1 MNRRRWYIP
10 FGAALVASLGLSAAG
25 FATLPEDLFVG
36 VFYVLPVMASALAAA
51 FATEYIGD
59 ERPYGKRFVAAFI
72 GAMAAGVVG
81 FLAIAVA
88 MTAIVIK
95 SLTEN
100 WTTSE
105 LIINYALFGL
115 WGIAAPLG
123 AAIGAI
129 IRRKRNVK

>member
-1 MNRRRWYIP
+1 
-10 FGAALVASLGLSAAG
+10 LVASLGLSAAG
-25 FATLPEDLFVG
+25 FATLPEDFFVG
-36 VFYVLPVMASALAAA
+36 VFYVIPVAASAVAAA
-51 FATEYIGD
+51 YATEHIGD
-59 ERPYGKRFVAAFI
+59 ERPYGRRFVGAFI

-88 MTAIVIK
+88 MTTAVIK

-105 LIINYALFGL
+105 RIINYALFGF

-123 AAIGAI
+123 AAIGAVV
-129 IRRKRNVK
+129 RRKRKTNRDQ

>member
-10 FGAALVASLGLSAAG
+10 FGAALVASLGLTAAG
-25 FATLPEDLFVG
+25 FATLPEDFFVG

-51 FATEYIGD
+51 FATEHIGD
-59 ERPYGKRFVAAFI
+59 ERPYGKRFVGAFI
-72 GAMAAGVVG
+72 GSMAAGVVG

-88 MTAIVIK
+88 MTTVVIK

-105 LIINYALFGL
+105 LIINYALFGF

-129 IRRKRNVK
+129 IRKKRNSD